1 MAGKKD
7 NGVVAVITD
16 LTDEQAAKI
25 TKDIMKSK
33 KKYAPY
39 GRGSVRVGKKDKIAA
54 LLQGKRDKL
63 TDKDKNKLDK
73 DKTDKDKRK

>member
-7 NGVVAVITD
+7 NGIVAVISD
-16 LTDEQAAKI
+16 LTEEQAAKI

-39 GRGSVRVGKKDKIAA
+39 GRGSVGVGKKDKITA
-54 LLQGKRDKL
+54 LLQGKRGQL
-63 TDKDKNKLDK
+63 QDKNK
-73 DKTDKDKRK
+73 RK

>member
-7 NGVVAVITD
+7 NGIVAVISD
-16 LTDEQAAKI
+16 LTEEQAAKI

-39 GRGSVRVGKKDKIAA
+39 VRGSVRVGKKDKIAA
-54 LLQGKRDKL
+54 LLQGKRGQL
-63 TDKDKNKLDK
+63 QDKNK
-73 DKTDKDKRK
+73 RK

>member
-7 NGVVAVITD
+7 NGIVAVISD
-16 LTDEQAAKI
+16 LTEEQAAKI

-39 GRGSVRVGKKDKIAA
+39 GRGSVREGRRIK
-54 LLQGKRDKL
+54 
-63 TDKDKNKLDK
+63 
-73 DKTDKDKRK
+73 